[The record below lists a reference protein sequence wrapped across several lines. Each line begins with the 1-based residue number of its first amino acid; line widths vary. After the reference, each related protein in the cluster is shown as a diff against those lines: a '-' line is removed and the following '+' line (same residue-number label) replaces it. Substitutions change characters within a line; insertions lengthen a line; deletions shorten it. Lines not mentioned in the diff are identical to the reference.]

1 MQNPLSAFID
11 KEVPFYDVDSYRI
24 AWHGCY
30 PKYFEDARC
39 VLLDKIGYSYQ
50 QMDESQYAFPVIDL
64 KVRYVK
70 PMIFAQKVRVLATM
84 TEWEHRLVINYHIT
98 DIDSGDRLT
107 KASTTQVAV
116 LMPDQ
121 ITQFTSPEPLIEK
134 VESFLKQSRNS

>member
-1 MQNPLSAFID
+1 MRNPLSAYIV

-39 VLLDKIGYSYQ
+39 ALLDKIGYSYQ
-50 QMDESQYAFPVIDL
+50 QMDESDYAFPVIDL

-70 PMIFAQKVRVLATM
+70 PMVFAQKVRVLASM
-84 TEWEHRLVINYHIT
+84 TEWQHRLVINYLIT
-98 DIDSGDRLT
+98 DINSGDRLT

-116 LMPDQ
+116 LMPDK
-121 ITQFTSPEPLIEK
+121 ITQFVSPKPLIER
-134 VESFLKQSRNS
+134 VEAFLKQAAS